1 MRIAGAGASRRLRWG
16 LFSLVAT
23 IAVSA
28 VTSDPA
34 DARTRRKRVVH
45 HRAAVH
51 HSSAASSYSPPYS
64 DIVLDVNSGAVL
76 HASSPDSPRHPASL
90 TKIMTLYLLFERL
103 ESGKFRLDTP
113 LNVSAHAAMQAPSKL
128 GVKPGQTIAVED
140 AIKAIVTRSA
150 NDVAVVVAEAIG
162 GDEDNFATVMTR
174 KARALGMSRTT
185 YVNASGLP
193 ADDQITTARD
203 QALLGRAIQDRF
215 PRYYPYFQTTAFR
228 YRGNVIGNHNHLLGR
243 VAGVDGI
250 KTGYTRA
257 SGFNLVTSVRRN
269 NRQLVAVVLGGRSA
283 GSRDAR
289 MQELINENIA
299 VASVK
304 RTAPMVAEVAAEP
317 APAAPRNPVQRV
329 MAAVITPAKADPA
342 PTAAIPTQRTA
353 PGSNDPL
360 QPIMVRTV
368 SVKPAAI
375 RTASLGPLPAS
386 ATLASASA
394 QVAVAPVKAAAPEVA
409 RADLDVPPPA
419 RAGTL
424 GTLPVR
430 VASAAAQ
437 MPAAAESPAASH
449 AAHRDGWMIQ
459 IGAFDRET
467 EAKQRLSAAQDR
479 ARALL
484 GTADPFTERVV
495 KGDKA
500 LYRARFAGLDKDK
513 AEAACQYLKRNEIV
527 CMTIK
532 N

>member
-1 MRIAGAGASRRLRWG
+1 
-16 LFSLVAT
+16 
-23 IAVSA
+23 
-28 VTSDPA
+28 
-34 DARTRRKRVVH
+34 
-45 HRAAVH
+45 
-51 HSSAASSYSPPYS
+51 
-64 DIVLDVNSGAVL
+64 
-76 HASSPDSPRHPASL
+76 
-90 TKIMTLYLLFERL
+90 
-103 ESGKFRLDTP
+103 
-113 LNVSAHAAMQAPSKL
+113 
-128 GVKPGQTIAVED
+128 
-140 AIKAIVTRSA
+140 
-150 NDVAVVVAEAIG
+150 
-162 GDEDNFATVMTR
+162 
-174 KARALGMSRTT
+174 
-185 YVNASGLP
+185 
-193 ADDQITTARD
+193 
-203 QALLGRAIQDRF
+203 LLGRAIQDRF